1 MYQWIASTNFFILT
15 LLNLTVNKDNSRTI
29 KVGVKYWK
37 SIQIKIMFNIK
48 KLFKDGSITQPEWEA
63 TMR

>member
-29 KVGVKYWK
+29 KVGVKYW
-37 SIQIKIMFNIK
+37 
-48 KLFKDGSITQPEWEA
+48 
-63 TMR
+63 